1 MVPTNKLKSNSYTNL
16 EQFFNKISSKLD
28 DFDLDLK
35 MSPPRADKNN
45 EPYIQWA
52 SSSPSLRISYSSLTT
67 QLEQGHGSQL
77 ILMSCLSCFI
87 HVMVSDAN
95 PKCPKCFKGDCLL
108 DMYRTSI
115 I

>member
-1 MVPTNKLKSNSYTNL
+1 MVPTNKLKSNSHTNL
-16 EQFFNKISSKLD
+16 EQFFKKISSKLD

-35 MSPPRADKNN
+35 MSPPRTNGNN
-45 EPYIQWA
+45 EPHILWP
-52 SSSPSLRISYSSLTT
+52 SSPPSLQISYTSLTT
-67 QLEQGHGSQL
+67 PLELGRGSQL